1 MKLGYFISR
10 RIDKLAKKGNDFL
23 EKGEYE
29 KAIEEYKKII
39 DALPEPKDEWDAYE
53 WANVSIADT
62 YYIMK
67 DYKSCLTYMN
77 KIIRYA
83 NNPFIFLRTGQAYYY
98 EDDMEKAEEYLARAL
113 EKDGVNIF
121 KEEEPYFLDIA
132 QKGFKKMKS
141 KFKNMFRL
149 PEQYQYLEKE
159 YMELQILW
167 TDKNW
172 GTIYE
177 QYISLFKKIPE
188 EVYDNSMTYFC
199 VTAIL
204 EAIINLR
211 KIDTF
216 PQWIKIFEIV
226 SESRMDKENILVW
239 KGLYELVKGNDEKAM
254 EYFRYIDES
263 GNLRKLKISDI
274 SKIKYM
280 TFMLKIVSHA

>member
-67 DYKSCLTYMN
+67 DYKNCITYMN

-172 GTIYE
+172 ETIYE
-177 QYISLFKKIPE
+177 QYTSFFKKIPE

-204 EAIINLR
+204 ETIINLR
-211 KIDTF
+211 KIDAF
-216 PQWIKIFEIV
+216 PQWIKILEIV
-226 SESRMDKENILVW
+226 SESRMDKENIQIW

-263 GNLRKLKISDI
+263 GNLRKLKNFRHFKN
-274 SKIKYM
+274 KIYN
-280 TFMLKIVSHA
+280 FYVEHR

>member
-1 MKLGYFISR
+1 MKLSYFISR

-83 NNPFIFLRTGQAYYY
+83 NNPFIFLRTGQACYY
-98 EDDMEKAEEYLARAL
+98 EGDMEKAEEYLARAL

-141 KFKNMFRL
+141 KFENIFDL

-159 YMELQILW
+159 FMKLEILW
-167 TDKNW
+167 TDKEW
-172 GTIYE
+172 ETIYE

-188 EVYDNSMTYFC
+188 EIYDNSITYFC

-204 EAIINLR
+204 
-211 KIDTF
+211 
-216 PQWIKIFEIV
+216 
-226 SESRMDKENILVW
+226 
-239 KGLYELVKGNDEKAM
+239 
-254 EYFRYIDES
+254 
-263 GNLRKLKISDI
+263 
-274 SKIKYM
+274 KIKYR
-280 TFMLKIVSHA
+280 TFMSNIVSHS

>member
-10 RIDKLAKKGNDFL
+10 RIDKLAKKGNGFL
-23 EKGEYE
+23 ENGEYE

-67 DYKSCLTYMN
+67 DYKNCITYMN

-121 KEEEPYFLDIA
+121 KEEESYFLDVA

-141 KFKNMFRL
+141 KFENIFDL

-159 YMELQILW
+159 FMKLEILW

-172 GTIYE
+172 ETIYE
-177 QYISLFKKIPE
+177 QYTSLFKKIPE
-188 EVYDNSMTYFC
+188 EIYDNSMTYFC

-204 EAIINLR
+204 EAIINLT
-211 KIDTF
+211 KIDIF
-216 PQWIKIFEIV
+216 PQWIRMLEIV
-226 SESRMDKENILVW
+226 SESRMDKENIQIW

-263 GNLRKLKISDI
+263 GNLR
-274 SKIKYM
+274 
-280 TFMLKIVSHA
+280 MLKNFRHFKNKIYDFYVKHR

>member
-1 MKLGYFISR
+1 MKLGYFTSR
-10 RIDKLAKKGNDFL
+10 KIDKLAKKGNGFL
-23 EKGEYE
+23 ENGEYE

-67 DYKSCLTYMN
+67 DYKNCIIYMN

-121 KEEEPYFLDIA
+121 KEEESYFLDVA

-172 GTIYE
+172 ETIYE
-177 QYISLFKKIPE
+177 QYTSFFKKIPE

-211 KIDTF
+211 KIDAF
-216 PQWIKIFEIV
+216 PQWIKILEIV

-239 KGLYELVKGNDEKAM
+239 KGLYEFVKGNDEKAM

-263 GNLRKLKISDI
+263 GNLR
-274 SKIKYM
+274 
-280 TFMLKIVSHA
+280 MLKNFRHFKNKIYDFYVKHR